1 MMEAEQIRRVIKENF
16 SFDDTPDCN
25 ATEPESESDGGGDTN
40 AATIE
45 QENGDA
51 PAATADATE
60 RLSPSSSDMENEPM
74 LTQVSN
80 QGDSQA
86 TEVGEVFE
94 ADGQARISSES
105 ESVSSTRVELAF
117 DLNRSLEGSGRS
129 GREVLERA
137 PSRMNGVPDDAPDYP
152 SPI

>member
-1 MMEAEQIRRVIKENF
+1 MEAEQIRRVIKENF
-16 SFDDTPDCN
+16 SFDDIPDCN
-25 ATEPESESDGGGDTN
+25 VTEPESESDGDGDTN
-40 AATIE
+40 AAATE
-45 QENGDA
+45 QKKGDA

-60 RLSPSSSDMENEPM
+60 CLSPSSSDMENEPM

-137 PSRMNGVPDDAPDYP
+137 PSRTNGVPDDAPDYP

>member
-1 MMEAEQIRRVIKENF
+1 
-16 SFDDTPDCN
+16 
-25 ATEPESESDGGGDTN
+25 
-40 AATIE
+40 
-45 QENGDA
+45 
-51 PAATADATE
+51 
-60 RLSPSSSDMENEPM
+60 MENEPM

-117 DLNRSLEGSGRS
+117 DLNRSLEGGGGS

-137 PSRMNGVPDDAPDYP
+137 PSRTNGVPDDAPDCP

>member
-1 MMEAEQIRRVIKENF
+1 M
-16 SFDDTPDCN
+16 
-25 ATEPESESDGGGDTN
+25 
-40 AATIE
+40 
-45 QENGDA
+45 
-51 PAATADATE
+51 
-60 RLSPSSSDMENEPM
+60 SPSSSDTNDEPR

-105 ESVSSTRVELAF
+105 ESVSSTRAELAF
-117 DLNRSLEGSGRS
+117 ELNRSLEDGGGS

-137 PSRMNGVPDDAPDYP
+137 PSRMNGVPDNVC
-152 SPI
+152 